1 MVSDPRPGSKCKRG
15 CDIGHQQIFFSEFVF
30 AFNTIQYSTC
40 IAPFSLGK
48 PSDSE
53 ALATSGQSSVKA
65 ASNKK
70 VFNLDLKVLKSLVHL
85 MSAGREFQTAGA
97 A

>member
-1 MVSDPRPGSKCKRG
+1 MSKLHIFVVCDGTFGLPESNCIPTAGTTGS
-15 CDIGHQQIFFSEFVF
+15 
-30 AFNTIQYSTC
+30 TIQYSTC

>member
-1 MVSDPRPGSKCKRG
+1 VNLNWGRN
-15 CDIGHQQIFFSEFVF
+15 IH
-30 AFNTIQYSTC
+30 NTIQYSTC

>member
-1 MVSDPRPGSKCKRG
+1 MSDSDMTSSALSDVGRL
-15 CDIGHQQIFFSEFVF
+15 QY
-30 AFNTIQYSTC
+30 NTIQYSTC

-70 VFNLDLKVLKSLVHL
+70 VFNLDLKALKSLVHL
-85 MSAGREFQTAGA
+85 MSAGREIQTAGA